1 MSRESVSNSRNEEK
15 NVRGRIRRL
24 TERDGF
30 GPSCFSLLLEG
41 NRRRQNLWNVAGLGS
56 RSISDGLSRRNWLSL
71 FGSAENRCFMR
82 QVHPERDAIQLFRL
96 SAVHLRHQAAH

>member
-1 MSRESVSNSRNEEK
+1 MSRESISNSRNEEK
-15 NVRGRIRRL
+15 KVRGRIRRL

-41 NRRRQNLWNVAGLGS
+41 NRRLQNLCNVAGLGS

-71 FGSAENRCFMR
+71 FGSAETRCFMR
-82 QVHPERDAIQLFRL
+82 QVHPERDAIQSFRL